1 MATYIDSGVEIGHPV
16 ESTTKKFIEGIDHI
30 HVIGKRLE
38 NIVDKEIVEGKKSG
52 QTDEEQGS

>member
-16 ESTTKKFIEGIDHI
+16 ESTAKKFIEGIAHVHI
-30 HVIGKRLE
+30 LGKGLE
-38 NIVDKEIVEGKKSG
+38 NIVDKEIVEGKESG